1 MAILESLSP
10 AVESPESQLV
20 IVPAP
25 VSAAAHISAVHN
37 GRANDTALLLGL
49 VPLQDHQQPAARR
62 RNLLAPA
69 SRPW

>member
-25 VSAAAHISAVHN
+25 VSAAAHIS
-37 GRANDTALLLGL
+37 RANDTALLLGL
-49 VPLQDHQQPAARR
+49 VPLQDHQQPLARR
-62 RNLLAPA
+62 PA
-69 SRPW
+69 HRAG